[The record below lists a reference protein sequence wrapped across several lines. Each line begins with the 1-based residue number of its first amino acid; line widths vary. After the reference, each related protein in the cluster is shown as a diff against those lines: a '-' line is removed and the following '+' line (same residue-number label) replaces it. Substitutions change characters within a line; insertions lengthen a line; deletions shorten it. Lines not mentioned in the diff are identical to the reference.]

1 MTRNRADNGAAP
13 ALEGLVKGLPRQP
26 SFFQNG
32 REAYK
37 NNDESSRQ
45 IEAAEPQKCMRLQTS
60 SYVPAAMLS
69 ARAVLGGA
77 IRDKRAVRIKDRWM
91 RSRFS
96 PRGGS
101 RSRWS
106 LIG

>member
-37 NNDESSRQ
+37 NNNESSRQ

-69 ARAVLGGA
+69 ARAVLGGGA
-77 IRDKRAVRIKDRWM
+77 IRDKGAVRIKDLWM
-91 RSRFS
+91 WSRF
-96 PRGGS
+96 PHVAAPDPAGR
-101 RSRWS
+101 
-106 LIG
+106 

>member
-69 ARAVLGGA
+69 ARAVLGGQFA
-77 IRDKRAVRIKDRWM
+77 IRERCGSKIGGCGVA
-91 RSRFS
+91 S
-96 PRGGS
+96 PHVAAPDPAGR
-101 RSRWS
+101 
-106 LIG
+106 